1 MAVIIMQA
9 CELYLY
15 YIILIV
21 AFLTI
26 SVFFNLKYRQE
37 IKKRQ
42 ENENILIKN
51 AYYHPVTS
59 LPNKENIKIVIS
71 EQIDRVLRHDKSFLV
86 MLIKIKN
93 YHEVQLHSQVLAKE
107 FILEASNRLLQ
118 STRDEDIIGQISD
131 DSFMIVFNEYL
142 QEENYNIV
150 LKRVEESFVES
161 PELDTKY
168 DIDYK
173 ISIGTCKYP
182 DEAMDV
188 DSLIEKARNG
198 AISID

>member
-1 MAVIIMQA
+1 MQA
-9 CELYLY
+9 CELYQYFIL
-15 YIILIV
+15 LIV
-21 AFLTI
+21 AFLLI

-42 ENENILIKN
+42 ESENILIKN

-71 EQIDRVLRHDKSFLV
+71 EHIDRALRHDNSFLV

-93 YHEVQLHSQVLAKE
+93 YHEVQLHSKDLAKE
-107 FILEASNRLLQ
+107 FMLEAGNRLLQ

-131 DSFMIVFNEYL
+131 DSFIVVFNEYL

-150 LKRVEESFVES
+150 MERVQEAFAEL

-168 DIDYK
+168 NIEYK

-182 DEAMDV
+182 DEAMDA
-188 DSLIEKARNG
+188 DSLIEKARNS
-198 AISID
+198 AIGIN